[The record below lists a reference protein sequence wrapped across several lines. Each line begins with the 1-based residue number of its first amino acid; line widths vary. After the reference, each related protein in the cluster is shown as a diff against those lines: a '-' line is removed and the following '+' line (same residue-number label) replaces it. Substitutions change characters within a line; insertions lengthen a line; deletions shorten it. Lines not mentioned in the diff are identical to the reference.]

1 MKNLELFGAAAA
13 LLIVAA
19 GMAFYEYSRI
29 KAGRPIMAGS
39 QAVVIYWMTY
49 LSMFVLGITT
59 ALAAI
64 IR

>member
-1 MKNLELFGAAAA
+1 MRNLELLGTAAA

-19 GMAFYEYSRI
+19 GMAFYEWSRV

-39 QAVVIYWMTY
+39 QAVVMYWMTY
-49 LSMFVLGITT
+49 LSMFVLGVTT